1 MHQLVEPADVR
12 KHYLRA
18 CLAVHPD
25 KVSHNT
31 SCSNSLSQSF
41 PNAQLRGDPNEKLA
55 TMVFV
60 ELNTAWSEF
69 EKQNKL

>member
-1 MHQLVEPADVR
+1 MHQLVDPADVR

-25 KVSHNT
+25 KVSRGKCLLLRNT
-31 SCSNSLSQSF
+31 NIGSDF
-41 PNAQLRGDPNEKLA
+41 QLRGDPNEKLA
-55 TMVFV
+55 NMVFV

-69 EKQNKL
+69 ERQNKL